1 MKKTLL
7 LSTLL
12 ILFQSLLFAQHKEK
26 VQYNFLVNEVPE
38 GFDMPMIGLVNTA
51 HGDQGLIQ
59 IGLINTSEGNLEGGQ
74 VGFINDVGR
83 DMKGLQTGFINVTGH
98 NQVGIQAG
106 FINSVD
112 QNFQGLQMG
121 FINVVEDRFQGIQ
134 AGFINAVEKVEGFQ
148 LGFINATENLKGF
161 QVGFINAAERASGS
175 QIGFLN
181 GAEVLDGLQ
190 IGFINRV
197 ERVSHGTPI
206 GFLSFVKH
214 GGLKA
219 IEFGFTEMYP
229 YNLSYKT
236 GTNKFYT
243 FPMLSYNPNLPKP
256 VAIGFGAGSIL
267 PMNEEVYFNP
277 ELMSQ
282 NVISY
287 NFSQITSLSLN
298 FGHSFNEHTNVLIG
312 PSVVWNKS
320 SNNTPLFSLK
330 DWTIDA
336 NNRIHLG
343 MRAAIRYRF

>member
-1 MKKTLL
+1 MKKILL
-7 LSTLL
+7 LL
-12 ILFQSLLFAQHKEK
+12 ILFQSVLFAQNKDN

-38 GFDMPMIGLVNTA
+38 DFDMPMIGLVNAA
-51 HGDQGLIQ
+51 HGNQYTIQ
-59 IGLINTSEGNLEGGQ
+59 FGLINTTEGKLEGGQ

-83 DMKGLQTGFINVTGH
+83 DMDGLQMGLINVTGH
-98 NQVGIQAG
+98 NQSGIQVGI
-106 FINSVD
+106 INAVSN
-112 QNFQGLQMG
+112 NFKGLEMG

-148 LGFINATENLKGF
+148 IGFINATENLNGF
-161 QVGFINAAERASGS
+161 QVGFTNLAERAFGS

-181 GAEVLDGLQ
+181 ATEVLDGIQ
-190 IGFINRV
+190 IGFINWT

-219 IEFGFTEMYP
+219 FELSFTEMYP
-229 YNLSYKT
+229 YNISYKT
-236 GTNKFYT
+236 GTDKFYT

-256 VAIGFGAGSIL
+256 VAIGFGAGILL

-287 NFSQITSLSLN
+287 DFDQITSLSLN
-298 FGHSFNEHTNVLIG
+298 LGHAFNENTHVLIG

-336 NNRIHLG
+336 NNRIHFGL
-343 MRAAIRYRF
+343 RAAIRYRF